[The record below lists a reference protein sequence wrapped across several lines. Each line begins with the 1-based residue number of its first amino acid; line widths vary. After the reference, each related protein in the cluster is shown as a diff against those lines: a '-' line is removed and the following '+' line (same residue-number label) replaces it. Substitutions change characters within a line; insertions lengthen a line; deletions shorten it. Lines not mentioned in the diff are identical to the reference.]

1 MKVLKYSTKHL
12 TCYQAKSLLGQEH
25 YQIFE
30 NDKLI
35 AIYVDIN
42 TMHLADDSPVPE
54 TSYKYFNE
62 LSEIITFL
70 YELEK
75 GE

>member
-1 MKVLKYSTKHL
+1 MKVLKYSTEHL
-12 TCYQAKSLLGQEH
+12 TCYQANSLLGQEH

-42 TMHLADDSPVPE
+42 TMHLANDFPVPE

-70 YELEK
+70 YKLEK
-75 GE
+75 ED

>member
-1 MKVLKYSTKHL
+1 MKILKYSTEHL
-12 TCYQAKSLLGQEH
+12 TCYQSKDILGQEH

-35 AIYVDIN
+35 AIYVNIN
-42 TMHLADDSPVPE
+42 MMHLADDFPTPE

-75 GE
+75 ED